1 MQLMLVS
8 GVVQEAPVMR
18 YTNTGE
24 AILNF
29 TVVSEYEYHRNGQRQ
44 TGKKYTRVV
53 VWGEPNATDMNMRL
67 NAGAYVFV
75 QGTPSAKGYLG
86 KQDGQP
92 KASLECRARR
102 VSILSGANAGWESGQ
117 GQGQQQNWQGNGG
130 YQQGQGQQQNWQGNG
145 GQQQGAPQQQGPNQQ
160 QQGQGQQNWQ
170 GGGQQQGPPQQ
181 NRQDIPF

>member
-29 TVVSEYEYHRNGQRQ
+29 TVVSEYEYNRNGQRQ

-92 KASLECRARR
+92 KASLECRAIK

-130 YQQGQGQQQNWQGNG
+130 YQQGQGQQQ
-145 GQQQGAPQQQGPNQQ
+145 GPNQQQ